1 MMPTVEPHKVVEKT
15 PSELALR
22 FAFGGAITAAT
33 HLVAGAWG
41 PVVAGLFLA
50 FPALLPASLTLIRRH
65 DGPREAAEDARGALA
80 GCVAL
85 AVFAAVVWWGFGGDR
100 SPTVVLPAAAAA
112 WFVVAVGLWR
122 LVRA

>member
-1 MMPTVEPHKVVEKT
+1 MMPTVEPHKVFEKR
-15 PSELALR
+15 PSELAIR
-22 FAFGGAITAAT
+22 FAFGGGITVVT
-33 HLVAGAWG
+33 HLIANAWG

-65 DGPREAAEDARGALA
+65 DGPTEAAEDARGALA

-100 SPTVVLPAAAAA
+100 SPAVVLFTAAAA
-112 WFVVAVGLWR
+112 WFAVAVALWR
-122 LVRA
+122 LFLA

>member
-1 MMPTVEPHKVVEKT
+1 MMPSVEPHKVFEKT
-15 PSELALR
+15 PSELAIR
-22 FAFGGAITAAT
+22 FAFGGGITAVT
-33 HLVAGAWG
+33 HLIANAWG

-85 AVFAAVVWWGFGGDR
+85 AVFAAVLWWGFGADG
-100 SPTVVLPAAAAA
+100 SPTVVLAAAVAA
-112 WFVVAVGLWR
+112 WFTVAVALWR
-122 LVRA
+122 LFLA